1 MCNVQDPV
9 KKQSKL
15 LPLKAF
21 NFLIYGTMVIFTSFF
36 QLYLQDAG
44 MNKLEIGSLM
54 ALGPFVSLIA
64 NPFWTF
70 WSDRL
75 QNTRRILLFMMTGTL
90 LLIQF
95 VFHAGTYNM
104 IYLAMILF
112 FFFQSPLF
120 AQSNTLILGY
130 IADKPQQFGS
140 YRNWGSIG
148 WAVIAISAGL
158 LIDQVGISRLSYLVT
173 GLLLLAIGTV
183 LLLPPLKAASETP
196 PIRLRGFGRIAIN
209 RYFVAFILL
218 GILVSVP
225 NVMNNTFMSL
235 YITELGGSKTM
246 VGLAMFLSS
255 FLEVAVLFLF
265 HRYLKRSL
273 ATLIGCLAIVS
284 VLFCVRWLLMA
295 SATQPLEVA
304 LIQIMH
310 CITFGG
316 YFYVGTQVVSQLVP
330 PLHRASAQSV
340 FTLTWG
346 GISGMIGCLAGGW
359 LFQNFGGEA
368 MYNMGF
374 MLAIFGAAGFGIM
387 WYWLRVQGHHPK
399 TGAPEDELEEL
410 LEEYH
415 E

>member
-9 KKQSKL
+9 KQSKL

-54 ALGPFVSLIA
+54 SLGPLVSLFA
-64 NPFWTF
+64 YPFWTI

-75 QNTRRILLFMMTGTL
+75 QNTRRILLIMMTGTL

-95 VFHAGTYNM
+95 VFHASTYNM
-104 IYLAMILF
+104 VYLAMILF
-112 FFFQSPLF
+112 FFFQSPMF

-130 IADKPQQFGS
+130 VADKPQKFGIF
-140 YRNWGSIG
+140 RNWGSIG
-148 WAVIAISAGL
+148 WAVAAVSAGL
-158 LIDQVGISRLSYLVT
+158 LIDRIGISRLSFLIT
-173 GLLLLAIGTV
+173 GILILAIGTV
-183 LLLPPLKAASETP
+183 LLLPPRKTSSETP
-196 PIRLRGFGRIAIN
+196 PIRLRGFAHFAFN
-209 RYFVAFILL
+209 RYFVSFTLL

-246 VGLAMFLSS
+246 VGLAVFLSS
-255 FLEVAVLFLF
+255 FLEIAVLVLF

-273 ATLIGCLAIVS
+273 PTLVGCLALVS
-284 VLFCVRWLLMA
+284 VLFCIRWLLMA
-295 SATQPLEVA
+295 STAHPLEIA
-304 LIQIMH
+304 LIQVMH

-330 PLHRASAQSV
+330 PVHRASAQSL
-340 FTLTWG
+340 FTLTWS
-346 GISGMIGCLAGGW
+346 GISGVIGSLVGGW
-359 LFQNFGGEA
+359 FYQNFGGA
-368 MYNMGF
+368 TMYIMGF
-374 MLAIFGAAGFGIM
+374 MLAMIGAIGFGVM
-387 WYWLRVQGHHPK
+387 WYWLRNQSHHPK
-399 TGAPEDELEEL
+399 TDTLGEEPEEL
-410 LEEYH
+410 
-415 E
+415 

>member
-1 MCNVQDPV
+1 MCNVDDRV

-44 MNKLEIGSLM
+44 MNKSEIGSLM
-54 ALGPFVSLIA
+54 ALGPLVSLFA
-64 NPFWTF
+64 NPFWMK

-75 QNTRRILLFMMTGTL
+75 QNTRRILLIMMTGTL

-95 VFHAGTYNM
+95 VFHAGTYRM
-104 IYLAMILF
+104 VYLAMILF
-112 FFFQSPLF
+112 FFFQSPMF

-130 IADKPQQFGS
+130 TANQPKRFGS
-140 YRNWGSIG
+140 FRNWGSIG
-148 WAVIAISAGL
+148 WAVVAVSAGMV
-158 LIDQVGISRLSYLVT
+158 IDRLGISRLSFLVT
-173 GLLLLAIGTV
+173 GILVLAIGTV

-196 PIRLRGFGRIAIN
+196 PIRLRGLAQFVMN

-218 GILVSVP
+218 GIVVSVP

-235 YITELGGSKTM
+235 YIAELGGSKTM
-246 VGLAMFLSS
+246 VGLAVFLSS

-273 ATLIGCLAIVS
+273 TTLIGCLGLVS

-295 SATQPLEVA
+295 GASHPLEVA
-304 LIQIMH
+304 FIQIMH

-316 YFYVGTQVVSQLVP
+316 YFYVGIQVVSQLVP
-330 PLHRASAQSV
+330 PVHRAAAQSV
-340 FTLTWG
+340 FTLTWS
-346 GISGMIGCLAGGW
+346 GISGVIGSLAGGW
-359 LFQNFGGEA
+359 LYQNFGGAA

-374 MLAIFGAAGFGIM
+374 MMALAGAAGFGIM
-387 WYWLRVQGHHPK
+387 WYWLRSQGHHPK
-399 TGAPEDELEEL
+399 TNIPEEEF
-410 LEEYH
+410 EDM
-415 E
+415 